1 MPTRRALAI
10 RATILACLAGMG
22 GAAAAPCGP
31 LTVAM
36 YEHGALYYRQGEQWV
51 GIDKDIVDELARRTG
66 CELRMTRDSRIRIW
80 TMLKE
85 GTLDMTMSGIPTAER
100 ESFAR
105 FTPYLQARNMLLLR
119 NDAAR
124 SATTLEQIAAQP
136 ELKVAVIKGFKHG
149 AAYDAWLERLRKQ
162 GRVYEA
168 PDYATLVRL
177 FQHGRVQ
184 AILQLSNNIDALQRN
199 TGLAGSFRVLDLVP
213 RENVAAALVISR
225 QVAEA
230 HAARL
235 EQALRAMREDGTIK
249 AILERHV
256 SHERAQVMLA
266 R

>member
-1 MPTRRALAI
+1 MLLRRALLA
-10 RATILACLAGMG
+10 ATLACTAGAG
-22 GAAAAPCGP
+22 NAASCGP

-36 YEHGALYYRQGEQWV
+36 YEHGALYYRQGEQWA

-85 GTLDMTMSGIPTAER
+85 GTLDMTMSGIPTPER
-100 ESFAR
+100 ETFAR

-119 NDAAR
+119 NESAR
-124 SATTLEQIAAQP
+124 SAATLEQIAAQP

-149 AAYDAWLERLRKQ
+149 AGYDAWLERLRKQ

-168 PDYATLVRL
+168 PDYTTLVRL

-184 AILQLSNNIDALQRN
+184 AILQLSSNIDTLQRDAA
-199 TGLAGSFRVLDLVP
+199 LAGRFRVLDLVP
-213 RENVAAALVISR
+213 RENVIGALVISR
-225 QVAEA
+225 LVAEP
-230 HAARL
+230 HAGKL
-235 EQALRAMREDGTIK
+235 EQALRAMREDGTLK
-249 AILERHV
+249 AIMERHV
-256 SHERAQVMLA
+256 SHERAQAMLA